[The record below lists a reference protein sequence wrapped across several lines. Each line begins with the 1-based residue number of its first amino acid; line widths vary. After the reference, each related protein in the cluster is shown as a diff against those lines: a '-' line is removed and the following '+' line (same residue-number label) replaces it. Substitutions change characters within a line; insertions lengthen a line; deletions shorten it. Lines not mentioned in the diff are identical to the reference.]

1 MSAIPAIHFSVLVV
15 GAGPVG
21 LATALTLARRGVAVQ
36 VLEKRPALSEASRAS
51 TFHPPTLDLL
61 HALGV
66 LREVE
71 PQGRRIDE
79 IHYYRCEAGEV
90 TLVARFRLGVL
101 AGETGH
107 PYRLHLEQ
115 SRLTPVLLRELARH
129 PGCGVR
135 FGAALLAA
143 VDNGDHAEV
152 SIRSGDGIERLR
164 AAWLVGADGANSR
177 VREAA
182 GIAFEGEDYEK
193 RVLRVMT
200 PLDLRCVIPQLAGI
214 AYLQHGA
221 DSISLLAMPG
231 VWRVIIRLP
240 AAIGDEQ
247 ALDPTF
253 IQPLLRDFLPLK
265 ADLPIASTDIYR
277 VSQRIAARYR
287 SGRVLLA
294 GDSAHVTNTRGGMN
308 MNCGLHD
315 AHVLGHAL
323 ADAVQGNDPA
333 LERYA
338 ASRRAIAADALI
350 PRTDS
355 AVSTGPGRLDEL
367 AAVAADPPRAL
378 EFLRAA
384 AMLDIAPP
392 MKVST

>member
-1 MSAIPAIHFSVLVV
+1 MSAIPAIHFPVLIA

-71 PQGRRIDE
+71 PRGRRIDE

-90 TLVARFRLGVL
+90 TLAARFRLDVL

-115 SRLTPVLLRELARH
+115 SRLTPVLMRELARH

-135 FGAALLAA
+135 FGAELLAA
-143 VDNGDHAEV
+143 ADKGDHVEV
-152 SIRSGDGIERLR
+152 SIRSGGGIERLR
-164 AAWLVGADGANSR
+164 APWLVGADGANSR

-221 DSISLLAMPG
+221 DSISLLAMPE

-240 AAIGDEQ
+240 MSIDDEQ
-247 ALDPTF
+247 ALDPAF
-253 IQPLLRDFLPLK
+253 IQPLLRNFLPLK
-265 ADLPIASTDIYR
+265 SDLPIASTDIYR

-315 AHVLGHAL
+315 AHGLGHAL
-323 ADAVQGNDPA
+323 ADAVQGNDGA
-333 LERYA
+333 LDRYA
-338 ASRRAIAADALI
+338 ASRRAVAAEELI
-350 PRTDS
+350 PRTDN
-355 AVSTGPGRLDEL
+355 AVNTGPGRLDEL
-367 AAVAADPPRAL
+367 AAIAADPQRAL
-378 EFLRAA
+378 AFLRAA

-392 MKVST
+392 MEVSA

>member
-1 MSAIPAIHFSVLVV
+1 MHSAAVIVV

-36 VLEKRPALSEASRAS
+36 VIEKRPALSEASRAS

-61 HALGV
+61 HALDV

-79 IHYYRCEAGEV
+79 IHYYRCKTGEV
-90 TLVARFRLGVL
+90 ALAARFRIGLL

-135 FGAALLAA
+135 FGAELLAA
-143 VDNGDHAEV
+143 ADHGDHVEV
-152 SIRSGDGIERLR
+152 SVRSADGIRRLR
-164 AAWLVGADGANSR
+164 AAWLIGADGASSR

-182 GIAFEGEDYEK
+182 GIDFEGEEYEK

-200 PLDLRCVIPQLAGI
+200 PLDLGGVIPQLAGI

-240 AAIGDEQ
+240 ATIGDEA
-247 ALDPTF
+247 ALDPAF
-253 IQPLLRDFLPLK
+253 IQPLVRNFLPLK
-265 ADLPIASTDIYR
+265 ADLPIASTDLYR

-323 ADAVQGNDPA
+323 ADAVQGNDGA
-333 LERYA
+333 LDRYA
-338 ASRRAIAADALI
+338 ASRRAIATDELI

-367 AAVAADPPRAL
+367 AAIAADPPRAL

-392 MKVST
+392 MEASA